1 MATMETIENSDIAT
15 DAIADG
21 TQALQHDAYDV
32 QEFDCAVETYQ
43 RLAVAVNRAGE
54 ELSTAPAL
62 IRDLFWSFHKRAPR
76 INESVTLKPAFA
88 VNRQILEEI
97 MSAAE
102 WRQLREAGSI
112 NDSMISAIATIG
124 ACERAIDA
132 LDRDSRNRINRLAA
146 ANDAAEK
153 LFGRADILDELASQ
167 ATAQQVEHLR
177 KRAARSRAAAR
188 RQERAAAEIEES
200 LDTDDDERDRAI
212 RLAARRG
219 MAEALEEAEA
229 IQNAIAAFGGGYSTS
244 DGGGGMP
251 REMTAQEKIELAMRV
266 MRSPRLKLIAEMCG
280 RFTRI
285 AMSVQKS
292 RVNHPPSE
300 ITSITIGNDLAH
312 LLPGEVALLGDP
324 DLEDLFYLKFAE
336 RRLLQYELEGRES
349 EGRGPI
355 ILALDESGSMS
366 ETLGGV
372 VKEAWGKSVM
382 LGLLAIARR
391 QKRDL
396 AVIHFSGPNQLRT
409 SVFPKGESSPLNLI
423 DEVEFFFGGGTVFD
437 RWMEEA
443 ARLEDQDR
451 FDCADVIV
459 ISDGIAFISKRAET
473 EWWKRRAERKMRCYG
488 ILIGTDH
495 GAEALGRISDAVM
508 TLDDLKQDLDVLET
522 IYAIGGD
529 DHATDER
536 NL

>member
-1 MATMETIENSDIAT
+1 MATMETIENNDIAT

-32 QEFDCAVETYQ
+32 QEFDRAVETYQ

-76 INESVTLKPAFA
+76 INENVTLKPAFA
-88 VNRQILEEI
+88 VNRQILEDI

-112 NDSMISAIATIG
+112 NDLMISAIATIG

-146 ANDAAEK
+146 ANEAAEK

-167 ATAQQVEHLR
+167 ATAQQVEDLR
-177 KRAARSRAAAR
+177 KRAAR

-280 RFTRI
+280 RFT
-285 AMSVQKS
+285 
-292 RVNHPPSE
+292 
-300 ITSITIGNDLAH
+300 
-312 LLPGEVALLGDP
+312 
-324 DLEDLFYLKFAE
+324 
-336 RRLLQYELEGRES
+336 
-349 EGRGPI
+349 
-355 ILALDESGSMS
+355 
-366 ETLGGV
+366 
-372 VKEAWGKSVM
+372 
-382 LGLLAIARR
+382 
-391 QKRDL
+391 
-396 AVIHFSGPNQLRT
+396 
-409 SVFPKGESSPLNLI
+409 
-423 DEVEFFFGGGTVFD
+423 
-437 RWMEEA
+437 
-443 ARLEDQDR
+443 
-451 FDCADVIV
+451 
-459 ISDGIAFISKRAET
+459 
-473 EWWKRRAERKMRCYG
+473 
-488 ILIGTDH
+488 
-495 GAEALGRISDAVM
+495 
-508 TLDDLKQDLDVLET
+508 
-522 IYAIGGD
+522 
-529 DHATDER
+529 
-536 NL
+536 